1 MMRYQAFMEPMEKQR
16 REDNLR
22 DAFAT
27 LRNPEATEEQ
37 IMNAYATL
45 EYELKRPGLKEDM
58 ERREDE
64 FYAKQGMIRNPNYFG
79 GDSEYGGDDENARAI
94 YSHLLSKGIPANVI
108 AGIMGNLQA
117 ESGFNSSAVGDGG
130 QSIGLAQWYD
140 SRGNNLRNFAQQRGK
155 EWNDIG
161 TQLDFLLDEV
171 QQSNPDLL

>member
-1 MMRYQAFMEPMEKQR
+1 MK
-16 REDNLR
+16 
-22 DAFAT
+22 
-27 LRNPEATEEQ
+27 EESRKGNIRSAIAVLQ
-37 IMNAYATL
+37 DPNIDEQTKMKAYATL
-45 EYELKRPGLKEDM
+45 AIEMGDPFFRQNREMK
-58 ERREDE
+58 EDE
-64 FYAKQGMIRNPNYFG
+64 FYARQGLMRNPNYSD

-130 QSIGLAQWYD
+130 KSIGLAQWYD

-161 TQLDFLLDEV
+161 TQLDFLLDEI